1 MTKRSTSIPR
11 AFALLSLAALFACS
25 ALPKR
30 SRTARAEPMARIQAV
45 LISLIS
51 AVLLVPACSSSGF
64 ECGTPLESDP
74 DLTYTCGRPE
84 ERCICSTRSCARP
97 EHPEAEAKEPCKS
110 GLRYV
115 SEEDFVTASALAG
128 ACVDE
133 AHVDSAIVQ
142 QDAQSR
148 CPGSPA
154 LAAGTSSGASSGTTV
169 ADTDTSTTTA
179 TTTTATTTTATDPAP
194 TT

>member
-1 MTKRSTSIPR
+1 
-11 AFALLSLAALFACS
+11 
-25 ALPKR
+25 
-30 SRTARAEPMARIQAV
+30 MARIQAV
-45 LISLIS
+45 LISLVS
-51 AVLLVPACSSSGF
+51 AVLLLPACTSSGF

-115 SEEDFVTASALAG
+115 SEQDFVTAPELAG

-148 CPGSPA
+148 CPGSPE
-154 LAAGTSSGASSGTTV
+154 LAATSSGTTV
-169 ADTDTSTTTA
+169 ADTAA
-179 TTTTATTTTATDPAP
+179 TTSTATDAAS